1 MTAGAKRVLLV
12 DDDPALLQV
21 LAIRLRRA
29 GFEVE
34 TAESARQALSLLSG
48 FWPQVVVTDMRMD
61 GMDGLALFDEI
72 QKIDAT
78 LPVIV
83 LTAHGTIPDAVTA
96 TRRGVFSYLTKPFEK
111 EVLLDAISRAAEIHG
126 EPAPAGGEQGADWA
140 SEIVTRS
147 TAIDRK
153 SVV

>member
-12 DDDPALLQV
+12 DDDPGLLQV

-29 GFEVE
+29 GFVVE
-34 TAESARQALSLLSG
+34 TAESARQALSLLPG

-111 EVLLDAISRAAEIHG
+111 DVLLDAISRAAEIHG
-126 EPAPAGGEQGADWA
+126 ERAPADGERARAGARPHA
-140 SEIVTRS
+140 V
-147 TAIDRK
+147 AG
-153 SVV
+153 